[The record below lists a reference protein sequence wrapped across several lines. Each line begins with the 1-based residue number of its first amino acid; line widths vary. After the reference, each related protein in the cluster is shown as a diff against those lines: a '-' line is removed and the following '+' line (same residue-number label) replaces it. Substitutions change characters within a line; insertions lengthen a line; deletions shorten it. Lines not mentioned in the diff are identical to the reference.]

1 MRSAQSGAL
10 RAIVRIVLDTN
21 VVVSGLLWSGR
32 PARLLDLLRA
42 GQASAFTSEALLDEL
57 ARVLSRRHLAPILAR
72 HQANPTTLVQ
82 GYALLATAVPAAAIA
97 AVVSTDPDDDAV
109 LACALAAGAELIV
122 SGDKHLRNLK
132 SYQLIPIVSAAEAL
146 AKIQRETAGSA

>member
-1 MRSAQSGAL
+1 M
-10 RAIVRIVLDTN
+10 RIVLDTN

-57 ARVLSRRHLAPILAR
+57 AGVLSRRRL
-72 HQANPTTLVQ
+72 
-82 GYALLATAVPAAAIA
+82 A
-97 AVVSTDPDDDAV
+97 AVLLDAV

-132 SYQLIPIVSAAEAL
+132 FYQRIPIVSPADAL
-146 AKIQRETAGSA
+146 AKIDPAGNSGVRETRRC

>member
-1 MRSAQSGAL
+1 M
-10 RAIVRIVLDTN
+10 RIVLDTN

-57 ARVLSRRHLAPILAR
+57 AGVLSRRHLAAVLLR

-82 GYALLATAVPAAAIA
+82 GYALLATLVPAAATS
-97 AVVSTDPDDDAV
+97 AVVSADPDDNAV

-132 SYQLIPIVSAAEAL
+132 FYQRIPIVGPADAL
-146 AKIQRETAGSA
+146 AKIDPAGNSGVGETRRC